1 MDSSADQVTKDDN
14 KFKRSGQILCSVF
27 AFREFSELGD
37 SLDEFRMGFING
49 LPWQILAKNCGDCIG
64 LYLECDGD
72 PKDMAWSCL
81 ASWKFSVVPCGD
93 AIGPF
98 HVQKLSSNDF
108 KVFSAV
114 SLKNGNDAFAKFEEL
129 MNPKNGFYN
138 ETENT
143 ITFKAEV
150 VVENPYRIRGIR
162 SEDILWVNGKMVYVN
177 KHLLATHS
185 DFFRT
190 LFFGPS
196 AEENPEIVVDD
207 GDENTVANFERTI
220 AMLNSP
226 NAKLDDNCVETVLL
240 LANRFLLGS
249 IENSCVHFL
258 MNKSKKSA
266 ICKFQLA
273 HQCGIIGMKEKI
285 LIDMTKGDFAVAEE
299 NFITYTMQLRKIDD
313 KALEELR
320 KRHREIFVLPF
331 VQMAL
336 ISKCAL
342 LLLFLVPFS
351 HAFFSGFEVSPNAA
365 RLRRQCGC
373 GGCAPPPSGGG
384 SVQLGISCDSP
395 RPPPPPPCCGC
406 QPSCGCGGGCGG
418 GGGGYGANGGGC
430 GGGAIK
436 LTIGCDSP
444 RPPPPPPC
452 CGCGCGCGGGCGGGG
467 YGANGGG
474 GCGGGSIK
482 LTIGCEGPKAPPPPP
497 CCGCGCGC
505 GCGGCPPPP
514 SGGGS
519 IQLGISCDSPPP
531 PPSCGCQP
539 SGGCGCGRRKRMAF
553 LRRAAAQRSVGRH

>member
-1 MDSSADQVTKDDN
+1 MGSSDQVTKDDN
-14 KFKRSGQILCSVF
+14 KFKRSGQILCSVI
-27 AFREFSELGD
+27 AFREFSEQGD
-37 SLDEFRMGFING
+37 SLDEFPMGFING
-49 LPWQILAKNCGDCIG
+49 LPWQILAKNCGDCIDCIG

-98 HVQKLSSNDF
+98 QVQKLSSNDF

-138 ETENT
+138 ETEDT
-143 ITFKAEV
+143 ITLKAEV

-196 AEENPEIVVDD
+196 AEENPELVVDD

-285 LIDMTKGDFAVAEE
+285 LKDMTKGDFAVAEE
-299 NFITYTMQLRKIDD
+299 NFITYTMQL
-313 KALEELR
+313 
-320 KRHREIFVLPF
+320 
-331 VQMAL
+331 
-336 ISKCAL
+336 
-342 LLLFLVPFS
+342 
-351 HAFFSGFEVSPNAA
+351 
-365 RLRRQCGC
+365 
-373 GGCAPPPSGGG
+373 
-384 SVQLGISCDSP
+384 
-395 RPPPPPPCCGC
+395 
-406 QPSCGCGGGCGG
+406 
-418 GGGGYGANGGGC
+418 
-430 GGGAIK
+430 
-436 LTIGCDSP
+436 
-444 RPPPPPPC
+444 
-452 CGCGCGCGGGCGGGG
+452 
-467 YGANGGG
+467 
-474 GCGGGSIK
+474 
-482 LTIGCEGPKAPPPPP
+482 
-497 CCGCGCGC
+497 
-505 GCGGCPPPP
+505 
-514 SGGGS
+514 
-519 IQLGISCDSPPP
+519 
-531 PPSCGCQP
+531 
-539 SGGCGCGRRKRMAF
+539 
-553 LRRAAAQRSVGRH
+553 